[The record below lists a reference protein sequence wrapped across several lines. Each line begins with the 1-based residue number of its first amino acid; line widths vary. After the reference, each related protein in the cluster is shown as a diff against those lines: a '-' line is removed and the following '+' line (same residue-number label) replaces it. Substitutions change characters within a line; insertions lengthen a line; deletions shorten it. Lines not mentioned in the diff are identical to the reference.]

1 MIINQYIYIKCRRSV
16 LFIRINKYK
25 KIPELENLNDSKYLV
40 YFNK

>member
-25 KIPELENLNDSKYLV
+25 KIPELENLK
-40 YFNK
+40 FEIPGIFQ